1 MLFIIENNRY
11 GMGTAVNRSAAGKD
25 LYERATVFGIEGEK
39 INGMDFFEVSQ
50 AAIRAR
56 EHIYEN
62 SSPYVIE
69 MDTYRYR
76 GHSMSDPAKY
86 RTRSEVD
93 TVRQQ
98 KDCIEN
104 LKEVLQEQKVTDQE
118 LKNIDGEIKLLV
130 TNASDFALESKLPD
144 DNELLTDIYL

>member
-1 MLFIIENNRY
+1 
-11 GMGTAVNRSAAGKD
+11 
-25 LYERATVFGIEGEK
+25 
-39 INGMDFFEVSQ
+39 
-50 AAIRAR
+50 
-56 EHIYEN
+56 
-62 SSPYVIE
+62 
-69 MDTYRYR
+69 
-76 GHSMSDPAKY
+76 MSDPAKY

-93 TVRQQ
+93 SIRQQ

-118 LKNIDGEIKLLV
+118 LKNIDGEIKSLV